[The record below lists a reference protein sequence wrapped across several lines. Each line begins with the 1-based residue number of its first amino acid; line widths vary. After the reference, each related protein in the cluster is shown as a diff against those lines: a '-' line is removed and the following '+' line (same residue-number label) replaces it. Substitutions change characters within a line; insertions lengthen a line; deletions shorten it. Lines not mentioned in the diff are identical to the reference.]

1 MENKFELI
9 IKKEAQNILISLRE
23 KQKDDYSNLIN
34 SLQELSKFWL
44 NSNNIKNIWDDI
56 FRKRVWRWRILFT
69 IEINNIFVWIIKV
82 EKDTKKDYKK
92 WKDYIKSK
100 M

>member
-23 KQKDDYSNLIN
+23 KQKNDYSNLIK
-34 SLQELSKFWL
+34 SLQELAKVWL
-44 NSNNIKNIWDDI
+44 DSNNIKNIGDDI
-56 FRKRVWRWRILFT
+56 FRKRVWRWRVLFT
-69 IEINNIFVWIIKV
+69 FEWNKIFVWIIKI

-92 WKDYIKSK
+92 WKDYIESK

>member
-23 KQKDDYSNLIN
+23 NYSNLIN
-34 SLQELSKFWL
+34 SLQELSKLWL